1 MTDRI
6 FPPIA
11 LPRADGATRPAG
23 TASPVGEPLA
33 RPGVRPA
40 VARPAVAHQQ
50 ERFFTTPSRAVMLLA
65 TSATVYAVSL
75 AAVAGLQA
83 SDDAALA
90 ARRQPYLDAIARSRA
105 VDDALA
111 AAVAG
116 AGSDAS
122 TLASGYTNAA
132 DQLAAYERRLD
143 ALSTLVAETQ
153 GSLAALPNRIALPVV
168 TVHGAIGGGG
178 HGSAPKPATTTR
190 ASGG

>member
-1 MTDRI
+1 MTDRVI
-6 FPPIA
+6 QPID
-11 LPRADGATRPAG
+11 LPRADGATRPPRP
-23 TASPVGEPLA
+23 ASPT
-33 RPGVRPA
+33 

-50 ERFFTTPSRAVMLLA
+50 ERFFTTPSRAILLLA

-75 AAVAGLQA
+75 AAVAGFQA

-90 ARRQPYLDAIARSRA
+90 AQRQPYLDAIARSRA
-105 VDDALA
+105 ADDALA
-111 AAVAG
+111 AAAVG
-116 AGSDAS
+116 AGNDAS
-122 TLASGYTNAA
+122 TLAGGYTNAA

-143 ALSTLVAETQ
+143 SLSTLVAEAQ

-178 HGSAPKPATTTR
+178 HGSAPRPATTTR